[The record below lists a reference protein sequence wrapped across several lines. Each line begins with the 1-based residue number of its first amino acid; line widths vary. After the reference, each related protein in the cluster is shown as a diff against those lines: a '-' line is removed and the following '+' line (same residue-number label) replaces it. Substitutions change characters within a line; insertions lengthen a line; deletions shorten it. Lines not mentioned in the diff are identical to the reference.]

1 MFLVSSFEFL
11 VSGFGFLVSGFGFRV
26 SGFEVS
32 GFEVSG
38 FEVSGFEDRG
48 QKTEDR
54 GSGCVVL
61 RMFQPT
67 SSELWQL
74 ETRNLE
80 TRNSELD
87 LTGLSPRIS
96 KVML

>member
-1 MFLVSSFEFL
+1 MRPRQGGSASVSGFEFL
-11 VSGFGFLVSGFGFRV
+11 VSRFRVSSFWFLVS
-26 SGFEVS
+26 S
-32 GFEVSG
+32 

-96 KVML
+96 KVVL